1 MADSCGAVNAPAQ
14 APARGEST
22 RRRLAAA
29 GRVTVT
35 AEFQDVDGARLVFAF
50 EALDDLGA
58 VVGDG
63 RIERAVVGRE
73 RFLSR
78 FSR

>member
-1 MADSCGAVNAPAQ
+1 M
-14 APARGEST
+14 
-22 RRRLAAA
+22 
-29 GRVTVT
+29 TVT
-35 AEFQDVDGARLVFAF
+35 AEFQGVDGARLVFAF